1 MEQTAAIP
9 SESRPV
15 VTNAARLHARTFKK
29 TLFIILDAG
38 TAIRNILRTDV
49 FRVLKEQ
56 PWLRTVIFSPITD
69 AEFREEFEAQNVVVE
84 PIQFW
89 RPNPLV
95 KTLRS
100 LRKD

>member
-1 MEQTAAIP
+1 MTQTAP
-9 SESRPV
+9 SQP
-15 VTNAARLHARTFKK
+15 RTFEK

-56 PWLRTVIFSPITD
+56 SWLRTVIFSPITD
-69 AEFREEFEAQNVVVE
+69 TEFRQEFEAENVVVE

-100 LRKD
+100 LRKDVWSE